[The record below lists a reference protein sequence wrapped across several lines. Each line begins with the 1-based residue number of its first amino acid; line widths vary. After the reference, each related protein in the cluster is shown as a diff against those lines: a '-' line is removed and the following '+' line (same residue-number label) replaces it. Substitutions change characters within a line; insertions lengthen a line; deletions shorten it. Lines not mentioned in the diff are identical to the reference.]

1 MVFKTTCIKSTAAFT
16 LVETLVAAAVSL
28 LVLTSVASFF
38 IFSNRSFAF
47 LANYQELDQRT
58 QFALDRITR
67 ELRQVNGLTTFATTN
82 LTFEDYDGN
91 PLTYNYDA
99 AHQQLTRTKAGNVE
113 TLLTGC
119 DSLKFSIFQRT
130 PSNNTFL
137 PYPTSNVTNTK
148 VIELTWN
155 CTRSCLTTK
164 ANTESMESAKIVIRK
179 K

>member
-1 MVFKTTCIKSTAAFT
+1 MTAGIGAI
-16 LVETLVAAAVSL
+16 LLVAIASL
-28 LVLTSVASFF
+28 VAYTG
-38 IFSNRSFAF
+38 RSFAAI
-47 LANYQELDQRT
+47 ANYADLDKASRN
-58 QFALDRITR
+58 ALDLMSQQIRQTNKLKTGTDTR
-67 ELRQVNGLTTFATTN
+67 LV
-82 LTFEDYDGN
+82 FEDYDGN

-99 AHQQLTRTKAGNVE
+99 AHQQLTRTKGGNSE

-155 CTRSCLTTK
+155 CTRSCLSTK